1 MKKSND
7 CRDLRVNYPCL
18 KTRVFDC
25 LKNLTEVLN
34 PLRMEIFVA
43 EGYDD
48 GFERKKCTLDE
59 MKKDLLSQIEKT
71 SFIDSC
77 IYQIQ

>member
-1 MKKSND
+1 
-7 CRDLRVNYPCL
+7 
-18 KTRVFDC
+18 
-25 LKNLTEVLN
+25 
-34 PLRMEIFVA
+34 MEIFVA